1 MIRRELFMSF
11 NTLGRAVRQPRN
23 GWRWVVVFIVGLTSF
38 IPLLN
43 LHAATNF
50 TGCGGELV
58 TATNA
63 QAEAQVVELVNAER
77 AKVGLPPYKAVAE
90 LANAARY
97 HSADMAAD
105 RYRDHYTYDRDATDA
120 LVKVCIWTERVKK
133 YYPDYDLFTENVG
146 NGTTSPQTI
155 MDAWMASTGH
165 KANILGDFREIG
177 VGYAS
182 LYWTQ
187 DFTTRDTVYPLI
199 INREA
204 RQTTTPAVTVYV
216 YGSWAEMRL
225 RNDGGVWGDWQAFQ
239 NEFAWT
245 LPNVIG
251 TRLIEIELRNGQ
263 TTASSSDI
271 IDLVVGTAT
280 ATPTITRTPTA
291 TRTPSA
297 TATATQTPTLTA
309 TVATTAAPTLTE
321 TATPI
326 ATTIFLPP
334 TPQAVTTATP
344 SSDGPV
350 ARAIYLPYIQR

>member
-1 MIRRELFMSF
+1 MSF
-11 NTLGRAVRQPRN
+11 NTLGRAVRQPKN
-23 GWRWVVVFIVGLTSF
+23 SLRWLLAFIIGLISF
-38 IPLLN
+38 TPLLN
-43 LHAATNF
+43 LYAATTF

-77 AKVGLPPYKAVAE
+77 AKVGLPPYKAVVE

-105 RYRDHYTYDRDATDA
+105 RYRDHYTYDRDATDT

-146 NGTTSPQTI
+146 NGTASPQTI

-165 KANILGDFREIG
+165 KANILGNFREIG
-177 VGYAS
+177 VGYAN

-187 DFTTRDTVYPLI
+187 DFTTRYTVYPLI

-204 RQTTTPAVTVYV
+204 RQTTTPAVTLYV

-245 LPNVIG
+245 LPNVAG
-251 TRLIEIELRNGQ
+251 TRLVEIELRSGQ
-263 TTASSSDI
+263 TTASSSDT
-271 IDLVVGTAT
+271 IDLVAGAVT
-280 ATPTITRTPTA
+280 ATPTITQTP
-291 TRTPSA
+291 
-297 TATATQTPTLTA
+297 TATQTPTPDSTPTATQTPPPVATVTATA
-309 TVATTAAPTLTE
+309 TVVMTAVPTVTE
-321 TATPI
+321 TATPT
-326 ATTIFLPP
+326 ATSVFLPP
-334 TPQAVTTATP
+334 TPQAVATATP
-344 SSDGPV
+344 NTS
-350 ARAIYLPYIQR
+350 ATHAIYLPYVRR